1 MCEVLP
7 ILTKRFEVLLRP
19 VVIRLHRM
27 NAAACAIAGGK
38 AKSVPFFRIRREPHQ
53 N

>member
-7 ILTKRFEVLLRP
+7 ILTKRFDVLLRP

-27 NAAACAIAGGK
+27 NAACAIAGGK
-38 AKSVPFFRIRREPHQ
+38 AKSVPFFRIRREPHE